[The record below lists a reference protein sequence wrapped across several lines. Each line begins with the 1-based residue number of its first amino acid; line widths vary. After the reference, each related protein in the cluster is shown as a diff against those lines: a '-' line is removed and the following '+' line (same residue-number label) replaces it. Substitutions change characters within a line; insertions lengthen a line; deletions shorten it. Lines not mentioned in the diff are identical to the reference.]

1 MTQNRGT
8 FEGNIQ
14 EIELVKLFN
23 QKDSKNFKIFKCYYE
38 QFGDKNLDNIF
49 LCRVTTKQYSK
60 LSSQIVMT
68 RSDAYAI
75 EIENDIN
82 SILQKNDYYLDENI
96 LSNNKINYKKI
107 AKSGISIKMQDSN
120 KFQIIKL
127 TPNSFTKLFQNTEL
141 GAGASLFCKRESELE
156 KNLNLLNGW
165 HTSIE
170 KMCKYYNTFNLSENF
185 IYDIQK
191 CKTIKQYAEHK
202 ICDIINNSDYL
213 QQIIFNGINIYEE
226 PYCAYY
232 LFKNGILDKLTYLPF
247 NVTTGSGRSKGIY
260 TIVLKPV

>member
-96 LSNNKINYKKI
+96 LSNNKINYK
-107 AKSGISIKMQDSN
+107 
-120 KFQIIKL
+120 
-127 TPNSFTKLFQNTEL
+127 EL